1 MLKKQTL
8 STERVD
14 PWPNPRESPKEKA
27 HIQAHKSQTIWNHQ
41 GKNMPCLHYTLYVT
55 CNDQY
60 AICDM

>member
-41 GKNMPCLHYTLYVT
+41 GKNLEAKTCLVSIIRY
-55 CNDQY
+55 
-60 AICDM
+60 M